1 MAYYVHVPFC
11 AAHCWYCDYPV
22 LVGDLDLAR
31 PLVDAMLA
39 EARALRAAMPER
51 PVAALYL
58 GGGTPSRLPRP
69 RLRRLLEGLAGTLPA
84 GGAGGAGGEAPE
96 WTLEANPEDLDEAL
110 LELCAAAGVNRL
122 SVGAQTFEDR
132 LLQRLGRRCDGRT
145 LGARLELVLRYWQ
158 GRLNVDL
165 LAGVPG
171 QRPAAVTGAVDRLAA
186 MGIDHVTL
194 LQLEDP
200 PPGGPLP
207 AADAD
212 ELWLAGR
219 ERLLRHGYLQYE
231 VTHFGRHGD
240 CSRYLRH
247 ASLLRPVAGIGPGA
261 AGTLPAT
268 VGAAVYRVPP
278 TAAAGAVHVAH
289 AVELAPYLAAS
300 GRGWGATV
308 SPPTPAE
315 LLGDLLLQGLRLAE
329 GVEAGPHWLSPP
341 LEDLLAPLWER
352 WARRGLALPSGPR
365 LALTARGRL
374 QLGRLAAQA
383 VAHVRAARDAALLTA
398 AWPDGNA

>member
-1 MAYYVHVPFC
+1 MTGIRRGDALTRPPAAGLPHPGHGRTGPAPVAYYVHVPFC

-22 LVGDLDLAR
+22 LVGGLELAR
-31 PLVDAMLA
+31 PLVEALLA
-39 EARALRAAMPER
+39 EARALRAAMPGR
-51 PVAALYL
+51 AVAALYV

-69 RLRRLLEGLAGTLPA
+69 ELRRLLAGLAGALPA
-84 GGAGGAGGEAPE
+84 VGAGGAAAE
-96 WTLEANPEDLDEAL
+96 WTLEANPEDLDEEL
-110 LELCAAAGVNRL
+110 LEVCGAAGVNRL

-145 LGARLELVLRYWQ
+145 LGARLELVARHWH

-219 ERLLRHGYLQYE
+219 ERLCGHGYRQYE
-231 VTHFGRHGD
+231 VTHFARHGD
-240 CSRYLRH
+240 RSRYLRH
-247 ASLLRPVAGIGPGA
+247 ASLLGPVAGIGPGA
-261 AGTLPAT
+261 AGTLPAA
-268 VGAAVYRVPP
+268 VGAAVYGAPPPRPPGPCTWRTAWSLRRTSPPAGAAGVPP
-278 TAAAGAVHVAH
+278 
-289 AVELAPYLAAS
+289 
-300 GRGWGATV
+300 
-308 SPPTPAE
+308 
-315 LLGDLLLQGLRLAE
+315 
-329 GVEAGPHWLSPP
+329 
-341 LEDLLAPLWER
+341 
-352 WARRGLALPSGPR
+352 
-365 LALTARGRL
+365 
-374 QLGRLAAQA
+374 
-383 VAHVRAARDAALLTA
+383 
-398 AWPDGNA
+398 

>member
-1 MAYYVHVPFC
+1 MHVPFC

-22 LVGDLDLAR
+22 LVGNLDLAR
-31 PLVDAMLA
+31 TLVSVMLA

-51 PVAALYL
+51 AVTALYV
-58 GGGTPSRLPRP
+58 GGGTPSRLPLP
-69 RLRRLLEGLAGTLPA
+69 QLRRLLAGLADVLPA
-84 GGAGGAGGEAPE
+84 DGASGAAPE
-96 WTLEANPEDLDEAL
+96 WTLEANPEDLDEEL
-110 LELCAAAGVNRL
+110 LQACGAAGVNRL

-132 LLQRLGRRCDGRT
+132 LLQRLGRRCDGHT
-145 LGARLELVLRYWQ
+145 LGTRLELVVRHWR

-212 ELWLAGR
+212 ELWLAGC
-219 ERLLRHGYLQYE
+219 ERLLRHGYRQYE
-231 VTHFGRHGD
+231 VTHFGRRGD
-240 CSRYLRH
+240 RSRYLQH

-261 AGTLPAT
+261 AGTLPAA
-268 VGAAVYRVPP
+268 VAAAVYPVPP
-278 TAAAGAVHVAH
+278 TSTAGALHVAH
-289 AVELAPYLAAS
+289 AAETASYLAAG
-300 GRGWGATV
+300 GRGWGAAV
-308 SPPTPAE
+308 SAPTAADLLGE
-315 LLGDLLLQGLRLAE
+315 LLLLGLRLAE
-329 GVEAGPHWLSPP
+329 GVEAGLRWCSPP
-341 LEDLLAPLWER
+341 LGDLLALLWGR
-352 WARRGLALPSGPR
+352 WVQKGLALPPGRR

-374 QLGRLAAQA
+374 QLDRLAAQA
-383 VAHVRAARDAALLTA
+383 AAHIAASRDATALTA
-398 AWPDGNA
+398 EWPDGRG

>member
-1 MAYYVHVPFC
+1 MHVPFC

-22 LVGDLDLAR
+22 LVGSLDLAR

-39 EARALRAAMPER
+39 EATALRAAMPER
-51 PVAALYL
+51 AVAALYV

-69 RLRRLLEGLAGTLPA
+69 QLRRLLAGMAGALLAA
-84 GGAGGAGGEAPE
+84 GASGEVPE
-96 WTLEANPEDLDEAL
+96 WTLEANPEDLDEEL
-110 LELCAAAGVNRL
+110 LEVCGAAGVNRL

-145 LGARLELVLRYWQ
+145 LGARLELVVRHWH

-186 MGIDHVTL
+186 TGIDHVTL

-219 ERLLRHGYLQYE
+219 ERLHRHGYRQYE
-231 VTHFGRHGD
+231 VTHFARHGD
-240 CSRYLRH
+240 RSRYLRH

-261 AGTLPAT
+261 AGTLPAA
-268 VGAAVYRVPP
+268 VAAAVYGVPP
-278 TAAAGAVHVAH
+278 TAAAGALHVSH
-289 AVELAPYLAAS
+289 AVEIAPYLAAS
-300 GRGWGATV
+300 GRGWGAAV
-308 SPPTPAE
+308 SAPTATE
-315 LLGDLLLQGLRLAE
+315 LLGELLLQGLRLAE
-329 GVEAGPHWLSPP
+329 GVDAGPRWFSPP
-341 LEDLLAPLWER
+341 LKDLLAPLWDR
-352 WARRGLALPSGPR
+352 WAQQGLALPSDRR

-374 QLGRLAAQA
+374 QLDRLAAQA
-383 VAHVRAARDAALLTA
+383 VAHVARARDAPALTA
-398 AWPDGNA
+398 AWPEGGR

>member
-22 LVGDLDLAR
+22 LVGNLDLAR
-31 PLVDAMLA
+31 PLVGAMLA

-51 PVAALYL
+51 AVAALYL

-69 RLRRLLEGLAGTLPA
+69 QLRRLLAGLAGALMADGTS
-84 GGAGGAGGEAPE
+84 GEVPE

-110 LELCAAAGVNRL
+110 LELCGAAGINRL

-145 LGARLELVLRYWQ
+145 LSARLELVLRHWH

-171 QRPAAVTGAVDRLAA
+171 QRPGSVTGAVGRLAA

-219 ERLLRHGYLQYE
+219 ERLRHHGYLQYE
-231 VTHFGRHGD
+231 VTHFGRSGD
-240 CSRYLRH
+240 RSRYLRH

-261 AGTLPAT
+261 AGTLPAA
-268 VGAAVYRVPP
+268 VGAAVYRAPP
-278 TAAAGAVHVAH
+278 TATGALHVAH
-289 AVELAPYLAAS
+289 AVEIAPYLAGG
-300 GRGWGATV
+300 GRGWGAAV
-308 SPPTPAE
+308 SAPTGAD
-315 LLGDLLLQGLRLAE
+315 LLGELLLQGLRLAD
-329 GVEAGPHWLSPP
+329 GVEADPHWFSPP
-341 LEDLLAPLWER
+341 LDDLLAPLWER
-352 WARRGLALPSGPR
+352 WAQRGLALPSGPR
-365 LALTARGRL
+365 LALTTRGRL
-374 QLGRLAAQA
+374 QLERLAAQA
-383 VAHVRAARDAALLTA
+383 VAHIGAARGAAVLTT
-398 AWPDGNA
+398 AWPDGGA

>member
-22 LVGDLDLAR
+22 LVGSLDLAR

-39 EARALRAAMPER
+39 EATALRAAMRER
-51 PVAALYL
+51 AVAALYV

-69 RLRRLLEGLAGTLPA
+69 QLRRLLAGLAGALLA
-84 GGAGGAGGEAPE
+84 GGASGEAPE
-96 WTLEANPEDLDEAL
+96 WTLEANPEDLDEEL
-110 LELCAAAGVNRL
+110 LQLCGAAGVNRL

-132 LLQRLGRRCDGRT
+132 LLQRLGRRCDGGT
-145 LGARLELVLRYWQ
+145 LSARLELLVRRWH
-158 GRLNVDL
+158 GRINIDL

-171 QRPAAVTGAVDRLAA
+171 QRPASVAGAVDRLAA

-212 ELWLAGR
+212 ELWLAGC
-219 ERLLRHGYLQYE
+219 ERLRGHGYRQYE

-240 CSRYLRH
+240 RSRYLRH
-247 ASLLRPVAGIGPGA
+247 ALLLRPVAGIGPGA
-261 AGTLPAT
+261 AGTLPAA
-268 VGAAVYRVPP
+268 VGAAVYQVAP
-278 TAAAGAVHVAH
+278 TAAAGALHVAH
-289 AVELAPYLAAS
+289 AVEIAPYLAAG
-300 GRGWGATV
+300 GRGWGAAV
-308 SPPTPAE
+308 SAPTATE
-315 LLGDLLLQGLRLAE
+315 LLGELVLQGMRLAE
-329 GVEAGPHWLSPP
+329 GVEAAPRWFSPP
-341 LEDLLAPLWER
+341 LEDLLAPLWGR
-352 WARRGLALPSGPR
+352 WAQRGLALPSDRR

-374 QLGRLAAQA
+374 QLDRLAAQA
-383 VAHVRAARDAALLTA
+383 VAHVAAARDAAALTA
-398 AWPDGNA
+398 AWPDGGG